1 MNILITGADGQ
12 LGTCILEEVR
22 TQFIKGDKHIKEQS
36 ENKYFYTDVNILD
49 ITDKKSIEDYV
60 ADNGIDIIVN
70 CAAYTN
76 VERAEDYEKEK
87 AHLIN
92 FHGVKNIA
100 EVCQDRDLH
109 FIHISTDFVFNGED
123 NKPYDENH
131 ACAPINV
138 YGWTKYFGENE
149 AHCCDN
155 FTIIRTA
162 WLYSEYGNNFFKTML
177 NRINNKQET
186 TVICDQI
193 GTPTYAKDLA
203 RFIIHLIEKEDLS
216 KCKGIYHF
224 TNQGCASW
232 YDFAAAIEK
241 FTTSKIEYI
250 KPCLTKD
257 YKTMAER
264 PKYSVLGKE
273 RLNEFDFKQRH
284 WMEALCE
291 CIDNYEKNNHGV
303 NE

>member
-22 TQFIKGDKHIKEQS
+22 TQFIKEQS

-92 FHGVKNIA
+92 FYGVKNIA

-203 RFIIHLIEKEDLS
+203 RFIIHLIEKEDLF

-291 CIDNYEKNNHGV
+291 CIDNYEKNNHSV

>member
-22 TQFIKGDKHIKEQS
+22 TQFIKEQS
-36 ENKYFYTDVNILD
+36 ENKYFYTDVNVLD

-92 FHGVKNIA
+92 FYGVKNIA

-149 AHCCDN
+149 VHCCDN

-186 TVICDQI
+186 TVVCDQI

-216 KCKGIYHF
+216 KCKRIYHF

-250 KPCLTKD
+250 KPCLTKY

-291 CIDNYEKNNHGV
+291 CIDNYEKNNGI
-303 NE
+303 

>member
-1 MNILITGADGQ
+1 MSLKRILVTGGKGQ
-12 LGTCILEEVR
+12 LGTSLIEEIR
-22 TQFIKGDKHIKEQS
+22 HIHSYGGSINET
-36 ENKYFYTDVNILD
+36 ENEYFFEEYDVVD
-49 ITDKKSIEDYV
+49 ITDKKSIENYI
-60 ADNGIDIIVN
+60 AEYGIDIIVN

-76 VERAEDYEKEK
+76 VERAEGDGKEN

-92 FHGVKNIA
+92 FKGVKNLA
-100 EVCQDRDLH
+100 EVCQERDLH
-109 FIHISTDFVFNGED
+109 LIQISTDFVFNGE
-123 NKPYDENH
+123 NNIPYDENY

-177 NRINNKQET
+177 NRIRNKENT
-186 TVICDQI
+186 NVVSDQI

-203 RFIIHLIEKEDLS
+203 RFIIHIIEKEDLS
-216 KCKGIYHF
+216 ECKGIYHF

-241 FTTSKIEYI
+241 LVTTKIEYI

-257 YKTMAER
+257 YKTLAER

-273 RLNEFDFKQRH
+273 RLNQFDFEQRH
-284 WMEALCE
+284 WMDALSE
-291 CIDNYEKNNHGV
+291 CINNFVNVEKK
-303 NE
+303 

>member
-60 ADNGIDIIVN
+60 ADNGIDVIVN

-76 VERAEDYEKEK
+76 VERAEGYEKEK

-92 FHGVKNIA
+92 FYGVKNIA

-186 TVICDQI
+186 TVVYDQI

-203 RFIIHLIEKEDLS
+203 RFIIHLIENEDLN
-216 KCKGIYHF
+216 KYKGIYHF

-291 CIDNYEKNNHGV
+291 CIDNYEKNNHSV